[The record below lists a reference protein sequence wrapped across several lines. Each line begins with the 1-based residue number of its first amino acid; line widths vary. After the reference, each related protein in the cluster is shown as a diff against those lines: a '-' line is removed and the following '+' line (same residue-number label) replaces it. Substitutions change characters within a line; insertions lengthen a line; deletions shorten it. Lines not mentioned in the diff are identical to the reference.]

1 MNITHD
7 FFKVI
12 FINFTMER
20 ERSFKNKIPS
30 QYGVFIQDHK
40 VVIKND
46 IVIYPTTEGMG
57 ANLIGSPILSD
68 HV

>member
-1 MNITHD
+1 
-7 FFKVI
+7 
-12 FINFTMER
+12 MER
-20 ERSFKNKIPS
+20 ERSFKNKIPP

>member
-1 MNITHD
+1 MNITRD

-12 FINFTMER
+12 LIKFTMKR